1 MFLLIKAR
9 HNVADYH
16 RIIKFV
22 ISGMEIVLA
31 ECRERHRLK
40 QHLNFKLLISTFRV
54 MKKHLLAALSIL
66 ALAAAGCKEET
77 KNYPP
82 ATVEI
87 QNIVPQDVSV
97 QFELAHTNAV
107 SVGYR
112 IEDADNVGKKEFTVI
127 ETSGLKTIVCEGLT
141 QETDYQ
147 ITAVAYNEN
156 GDVSKEDKKTFRTER
171 TPAAPASAEIKI
183 NDITFSSVTFT
194 ITVKDAVSYSFGV
207 SAAGSEPE
215 MIDVVPDNPSM
226 NFTVK
231 DLTAE
236 TDYRISV
243 IAYNADNVAAERIEK
258 DFRTGVFVPFG
269 EITSVATAHGIFI
282 KTNVDTQKYPT
293 YFLQVFDPE
302 QTYVNEESVQFKVD
316 SKKQF
321 VYYLQTAILNPDIR
335 RNSFQESNKTRL
347 SSKSDRILLYAV
359 PVIQNGANYICD
371 DYGTIVEHVLE
382 IPEKDIIGQSDA
394 AILLGDPDINEDI
407 LTVKLTKQG
416 EPVAYYTGVA
426 LKSEVNAAG
435 GIGAYAQQELDA
447 KKLDYSITS
456 ITNFKEEME
465 VRDLALNSDYVL
477 FSFAYDVNGK
487 IGSVQSKE
495 FSTSSQFEY
504 KNDISVDVAL
514 KEVAF
519 TSAVFTVKRT
529 NFRNGKYNFV
539 TMKDFAEKYD
549 SSIDNYVMQELIGQQ
564 SSYPISLYSDNDIK
578 GSRLQYNTDY
588 ILIVLPESDQKDG
601 YGKPATVRFHTKAY
615 EKTSDVTLSLT
626 INKVESYY
634 GSSFASVT
642 VTPSGDCVGYY
653 MYLME
658 KSVFDAVTN
667 LGETV
672 CKMPTIKYRSSSE
685 EQTFNSEYFF
695 NPSYLVLIP
704 VDKEGRF
711 GAPVHSDLLQE
722 TK

>member
-1 MFLLIKAR
+1 
-9 HNVADYH
+9 
-16 RIIKFV
+16 
-22 ISGMEIVLA
+22 
-31 ECRERHRLK
+31 
-40 QHLNFKLLISTFRV
+40 

-112 IEDADNVGKKEFTVI
+112 IEDADNAGKKEFTVI
-127 ETSGLKTIVCEGLT
+127 ETSDLKTIVCEGLT

-183 NDITFSSVTFT
+183 NDITYSSVTFK

-243 IAYNADNVAAERIEK
+243 IAYNADNVASERIEK

-321 VYYLQTAILNPDIR
+321 VYYIQTAILNPDIR
-335 RNSFQESNKTRL
+335 RNSFQEWNKTRL

-371 DYGTIVEHVLE
+371 DYGTIVEQVLE
-382 IPEKDIIGQSDA
+382 IPEKDLIGQSDA
-394 AILLGDPDINEDI
+394 AILLGEPDINEDM
-407 LTVKLTKQG
+407 LTVKLSKQG

-426 LKSEVNAAG
+426 LKSEVDAAG
-435 GIGAYAQQELDA
+435 GIATYAQQELDA

-456 ITNFKEEME
+456 ITNFKEELE
-465 VRDLALNSDYVL
+465 VRDLALNTDYVL

-539 TMKDFAEKYD
+539 TMKDFAVKYD
-549 SSIDNYVMQELIGQQ
+549 SNIDNYVMQELIGQQ

-634 GSSFASVT
+634 GSSLASVT

-704 VDKEGRF
+704 VDKDGRF

>member
-1 MFLLIKAR
+1 
-9 HNVADYH
+9 
-16 RIIKFV
+16 
-22 ISGMEIVLA
+22 
-31 ECRERHRLK
+31 
-40 QHLNFKLLISTFRV
+40 

-112 IEDADNVGKKEFTVI
+112 IEDADNAGKKEFTVI
-127 ETSGLKTIVCEGLT
+127 GTSDLKTIVCGGLT

-183 NDITFSSVTFT
+183 NDITYSSVTFT

-226 NFTVK
+226 NFTIK
-231 DLTAE
+231 DLIAE

-243 IAYNADNVAAERIEK
+243 IAYNADNVAAETVEK
-258 DFRTGVFVPFG
+258 EFRTGVFVPFG

-335 RNSFQESNKTRL
+335 RNSFQEWNKTRL

-359 PVIQNGANYICD
+359 PVVQEGPKYICD
-371 DYGTIVEHVLE
+371 DYGTIVEQVLE
-382 IPEKDIIGQSDA
+382 IPEKDLIGQSDA
-394 AILLGDPDINEDI
+394 TILLGEPDINEDM

-426 LKSEVNAAG
+426 LKSEVDAAG
-435 GIGAYAQQELDA
+435 GIATYAQQELDA

-456 ITNFKEEME
+456 ITNFKEELE
-465 VRDLALNSDYVL
+465 VRDLALNTDYVL
-477 FSFAYDVNGK
+477 FSFAYDGNGK

-504 KNDISVDVAL
+504 INNISVDVAL

-695 NPSYLVLIP
+695 NPSYLILIP

-711 GAPVHSDLLQE
+711 GAPVHSELLSNP
-722 TK
+722 

>member
-1 MFLLIKAR
+1 
-9 HNVADYH
+9 
-16 RIIKFV
+16 
-22 ISGMEIVLA
+22 
-31 ECRERHRLK
+31 
-40 QHLNFKLLISTFRV
+40 
-54 MKKHLLAALSIL
+54 MKKHLLAALSVL

-82 ATVEI
+82 ATIEI

-112 IEDADNVGKKEFTVI
+112 IEDADNAGKKEFTVI
-127 ETSGLKTIVCEGLT
+127 ETSDLKTIVCEGLT

-183 NDITFSSVTFT
+183 NDITYSSVTFK

-207 SAAGSEPE
+207 SAIGSEPD

-231 DLTAE
+231 DLKAE

-243 IAYNADNVAAERIEK
+243 IAYNADNVATERIEK

-335 RNSFQESNKTRL
+335 RNSFQEWNKTRL

-382 IPEKDIIGQSDA
+382 IPEKDIIGQSEA
-394 AILLGDPDINEDI
+394 AILLGDPDINEDMM
-407 LTVKLTKQG
+407 TVKLTKQG

-426 LKSEVNAAG
+426 LKSEVDAAG
-435 GIGAYAQQELDA
+435 GIATYAQQELDA

-456 ITNFKEEME
+456 ITNFKEELE
-465 VRDLALNSDYVL
+465 VRDLALNTDYVL
-477 FSFAYDVNGK
+477 FSFAYDENGK

-504 KNDISVDVAL
+504 MNNISVDVAL

-549 SSIDNYVMQELIGQQ
+549 SNIDNYVMQELIGQQ

-615 EKTSDVTLSLT
+615 EKTSNVTLSLT

-634 GSSFASVT
+634 GSSLASVT

-711 GAPVHSDLLQE
+711 GAPVHSELLSNP
-722 TK
+722 

>member
-1 MFLLIKAR
+1 MEQDKA
-9 HNVADYH
+9 
-16 RIIKFV
+16 F
-22 ISGMEIVLA
+22 
-31 ECRERHRLK
+31 K
-40 QHLNFKLLISTFRV
+40 QVR
-54 MKKHLLAALSIL
+54 
-66 ALAAAGCKEET
+66 
-77 KNYPP
+77 
-82 ATVEI
+82 
-87 QNIVPQDVSV
+87 QDSPLRRSV
-97 QFELAHTNAV
+97 VQ
-107 SVGYR
+107 
-112 IEDADNVGKKEFTVI
+112 
-127 ETSGLKTIVCEGLT
+127 EGP
-141 QETDYQ
+141 
-147 ITAVAYNEN
+147 
-156 GDVSKEDKKTFRTER
+156 K
-171 TPAAPASAEIKI
+171 
-183 NDITFSSVTFT
+183 
-194 ITVKDAVSYSFGV
+194 
-207 SAAGSEPE
+207 
-215 MIDVVPDNPSM
+215 
-226 NFTVK
+226 
-231 DLTAE
+231 
-236 TDYRISV
+236 
-243 IAYNADNVAAERIEK
+243 
-258 DFRTGVFVPFG
+258 
-269 EITSVATAHGIFI
+269 
-282 KTNVDTQKYPT
+282 
-293 YFLQVFDPE
+293 
-302 QTYVNEESVQFKVD
+302 
-316 SKKQF
+316 
-321 VYYLQTAILNPDIR
+321 
-335 RNSFQESNKTRL
+335 
-347 SSKSDRILLYAV
+347 
-359 PVIQNGANYICD
+359 YICD
-371 DYGTIVEHVLE
+371 DYGTIVEQVLE
-382 IPEKDIIGQSDA
+382 IPEKDLIGQSDA
-394 AILLGDPDINEDI
+394 AILLGEPDINEDM

-416 EPVAYYTGVA
+416 EPVAYYTGIA
-426 LKSEVNAAG
+426 LKSEVDAAG
-435 GIGAYAQQELDA
+435 GIATYAQQELDA

-456 ITNFKEEME
+456 ITNFKEELE
-465 VRDLALNSDYVL
+465 VRDLALNTDYVL

-667 LGETV
+667 LGETA

-711 GAPVHSDLLQE
+711 GAPVHSELLSNP
-722 TK
+722 

>member
-1 MFLLIKAR
+1 MCWRNAVKDIDLQQYKCITNFLI
-9 HNVADYH
+9 
-16 RIIKFV
+16 
-22 ISGMEIVLA
+22 
-31 ECRERHRLK
+31 
-40 QHLNFKLLISTFRV
+40 
-54 MKKHLLAALSIL
+54 MKKHLLAACCIL

-112 IEDADNVGKKEFTVI
+112 IEDADNAGKKEFTVI
-127 ETSGLKTIVCEGLT
+127 ETSDLKTIVCEGLT

-183 NDITFSSVTFT
+183 NDITYSSVTFT

-215 MIDVVPDNPSM
+215 MTKVEPDKPSM
-226 NFTVK
+226 NFTIK
-231 DLTAE
+231 NLTAE
-236 TDYRISV
+236 TGYRISV
-243 IAYNADNVAAERIEK
+243 IAYNADNIASERIEK

-321 VYYLQTAILNPDIR
+321 VYYLHTAILNPDIR
-335 RNSFQESNKTRL
+335 RNSFQEWNKTRL

-359 PVIQNGANYICD
+359 HVVQEGPKYICD
-371 DYGTIVEHVLE
+371 DYGTIVEQVLE
-382 IPEKDIIGQSDA
+382 IPEKDLIGQSDA

-426 LKSEVNAAG
+426 LKSEVDAAG
-435 GIGAYAQQELDA
+435 GIATYAQQELDA

-456 ITNFKEEME
+456 ITNFKEELE
-465 VRDLALNSDYVL
+465 VRDLALNTDYVL

-711 GAPVHSDLLQE
+711 GDPVHSELLSNP
-722 TK
+722 

>member
-1 MFLLIKAR
+1 
-9 HNVADYH
+9 
-16 RIIKFV
+16 
-22 ISGMEIVLA
+22 
-31 ECRERHRLK
+31 
-40 QHLNFKLLISTFRV
+40 
-54 MKKHLLAALSIL
+54 MKKHLLAALSVL

-112 IEDADNVGKKEFTVI
+112 IEDADNAGKKEFTVI

-215 MIDVVPDNPSM
+215 MIDVVPDNSSM

-243 IAYNADNVAAERIEK
+243 IAYNADNVATERIEK

-282 KTNVDTQKYPT
+282 KANVDTQKYPT

-335 RNSFQESNKTRL
+335 RNSFQEWNKTRL
-347 SSKSDRILLYAV
+347 SSKSDRILLDAV
-359 PVIQNGANYICD
+359 PVVQEGPKYICD

-382 IPEKDIIGQSDA
+382 IPEKDIIGQSEA
-394 AILLGDPDINEDI
+394 AILLGEPDINEDI
-407 LTVKLTKQG
+407 LTVKLSKQG

-426 LKSEVNAAG
+426 LKSEVDAAG
-435 GIGAYAQQELDA
+435 GIATYAQQELDA

-456 ITNFKEEME
+456 ITNFKEELE
-465 VRDLALNSDYVL
+465 VRDLALNTEYVL
-477 FSFAYDVNGK
+477 FSFAYDV
-487 IGSVQSKE
+487 
-495 FSTSSQFEY
+495 
-504 KNDISVDVAL
+504 
-514 KEVAF
+514 
-519 TSAVFTVKRT
+519 
-529 NFRNGKYNFV
+529 NGKYNFV

-564 SSYPISLYSDNDIK
+564 SCYPISLYSDNDIK

-711 GAPVHSDLLQE
+711 GAPVHSELLSNP
-722 TK
+722 

>member
-1 MFLLIKAR
+1 
-9 HNVADYH
+9 
-16 RIIKFV
+16 
-22 ISGMEIVLA
+22 
-31 ECRERHRLK
+31 
-40 QHLNFKLLISTFRV
+40 
-54 MKKHLLAALSIL
+54 MKKHLLAALSVL

-112 IEDADNVGKKEFTVI
+112 IEDADNAGKKEFTVI
-127 ETSGLKTIVCEGLT
+127 GTSDLKTIVCDGLT

-156 GDVSKEDKKTFRTER
+156 GDISKEDKKTFRTER
-171 TPAAPASAEIKI
+171 TPAAPASAEIEI
-183 NDITFSSVTFT
+183 RDITYSSVTFT

-215 MIDVVPDNPSM
+215 MIDVEPENSSM
-226 NFTVK
+226 DFTVK

-243 IAYNADNVAAERIEK
+243 IAYNADNVAAETVEK
-258 DFRTGVFVPFG
+258 EFRTGVFVPFG

-282 KTNVDTQKYPT
+282 KTNVNTQEYPT
-293 YFLQVFDPE
+293 YFLQIFDPE

-335 RNSFQESNKTRL
+335 RSSFQEWNKTRL

-359 PVIQNGANYICD
+359 PVVQEGPKYICE
-371 DYGTIVEHVLE
+371 DYGTIVEQVLE
-382 IPEKDIIGQSDA
+382 IPEKDVIGQSDA
-394 AILLGDPDINEDI
+394 AILLGEPEINEDM
-407 LTVKLTKQG
+407 LTVKLSKQG
-416 EPVAYYTGVA
+416 EPVAYYTGTA
-426 LKSEVNAAG
+426 LKSEVDAAG
-435 GIGAYAQQELDA
+435 GITSYAQQELDA

-456 ITNFKEEME
+456 ITNFKEELE
-465 VRDLALNSDYVL
+465 VRDLALNTDYVL
-477 FSFAYDVNGK
+477 FSFAYDGNGK

-504 KNDISVDVAL
+504 RNDISVDVAL

-642 VTPSGDCVGYY
+642 VTPSGNCAGYY
-653 MYLME
+653 MHLME

-672 CKMPTIKYRSSSE
+672 CKTPTIKYRSSSE

-695 NPSYLVLIP
+695 DPSYLVLIP
-704 VDKEGRF
+704 VDKDGKF

>member
-1 MFLLIKAR
+1 
-9 HNVADYH
+9 
-16 RIIKFV
+16 
-22 ISGMEIVLA
+22 
-31 ECRERHRLK
+31 
-40 QHLNFKLLISTFRV
+40 
-54 MKKHLLAALSIL
+54 MKKHLLAALSVL

-82 ATVEI
+82 ATIEI

-97 QFELAHTNAV
+97 QFELAHTNAA

-112 IEDADNVGKKEFTVI
+112 IEDADNAGKKEFTVI
-127 ETSGLKTIVCEGLT
+127 ETSDLKTIVCEGLT

-183 NDITFSSVTFT
+183 NDITYSSVTFK

-207 SAAGSEPE
+207 SAIGSEPD

-231 DLTAE
+231 DLKAE

-243 IAYNADNVAAERIEK
+243 IAYNADNVATERIEQ

-335 RNSFQESNKTRL
+335 RSSFQEWNKTRL

-394 AILLGDPDINEDI
+394 AILLGNPDINEDI

-416 EPVAYYTGVA
+416 EPVAYYTGTA
-426 LKSEVNAAG
+426 LKSEVDAAG
-435 GIGAYAQQELDA
+435 GITSYAQQELDA

-456 ITNFKEEME
+456 ITNFKEELE
-465 VRDLALNSDYVL
+465 VRDLALNTDYVL
-477 FSFAYDVNGK
+477 FSFAYDGNGK

-504 KNDISVDVAL
+504 MNDITVDVAL

-519 TSAVFTVKRT
+519 TSAVFTVKRN

-685 EQTFNSEYFF
+685 EQTFNTEYFF

-711 GAPVHSDLLQE
+711 GAPVHSELLSNP
-722 TK
+722 

>member
-1 MFLLIKAR
+1 MKDIDLQQYKCITNFL
-9 HNVADYH
+9 
-16 RIIKFV
+16 
-22 ISGMEIVLA
+22 
-31 ECRERHRLK
+31 
-40 QHLNFKLLISTFRV
+40 V
-54 MKKHLLAALSIL
+54 MKKHLLAALSVL

-82 ATVEI
+82 ATIEI

-112 IEDADNVGKKEFTVI
+112 IEDADNAGKKEFTVI
-127 ETSGLKTIVCEGLT
+127 ETSDLKTIVCEGLT

-183 NDITFSSVTFT
+183 NDITYSSVTFK

-207 SAAGSEPE
+207 SAIGSEPD

-231 DLTAE
+231 DLKAE

-243 IAYNADNVAAERIEK
+243 IAYNADNVATERIEK

-335 RNSFQESNKTRL
+335 RNSFQEWNKTRL

-382 IPEKDIIGQSDA
+382 IPEKDIIGQSEA
-394 AILLGDPDINEDI
+394 AILLGDPDINEDMM
-407 LTVKLTKQG
+407 TVKLTKQG

-426 LKSEVNAAG
+426 LKSEVDAAG
-435 GIGAYAQQELDA
+435 GIATYAQQELDA

-456 ITNFKEEME
+456 ITNFKEELE
-465 VRDLALNSDYVL
+465 VRDLALNTDYVL
-477 FSFAYDVNGK
+477 FSFAYDENGK

-504 KNDISVDVAL
+504 MNNISVDVAL

-549 SSIDNYVMQELIGQQ
+549 SNIDNYVMQELIGQQ

-615 EKTSDVTLSLT
+615 EKTSNVTLSLT

-634 GSSFASVT
+634 GSSLASVT

-711 GAPVHSDLLQE
+711 GAPVHSELLSNP
-722 TK
+722 

>member
-1 MFLLIKAR
+1 M
-9 HNVADYH
+9 
-16 RIIKFV
+16 
-22 ISGMEIVLA
+22 
-31 ECRERHRLK
+31 
-40 QHLNFKLLISTFRV
+40 
-54 MKKHLLAALSIL
+54 
-66 ALAAAGCKEET
+66 
-77 KNYPP
+77 
-82 ATVEI
+82 
-87 QNIVPQDVSV
+87 
-97 QFELAHTNAV
+97 
-107 SVGYR
+107 
-112 IEDADNVGKKEFTVI
+112 
-127 ETSGLKTIVCEGLT
+127 
-141 QETDYQ
+141 
-147 ITAVAYNEN
+147 
-156 GDVSKEDKKTFRTER
+156 
-171 TPAAPASAEIKI
+171 
-183 NDITFSSVTFT
+183 TFT

-215 MIDVVPDNPSM
+215 MIDGVPDNPSM

-231 DLTAE
+231 NLTAE

-243 IAYNADNVAAERIEK
+243 IAYNADNVATETVEK
-258 DFRTGVFVPFG
+258 EFRTGVFVPFG

-293 YFLQVFDPE
+293 YFLQIFDPE
-302 QTYVNEESVQFKVD
+302 QTYVNEESVQFKID

-335 RNSFQESNKTRL
+335 RNSFQEWNKTRL

-382 IPEKDIIGQSDA
+382 IPEKDIIGQSEA

-426 LKSEVNAAG
+426 LKSEVDAAG
-435 GIGAYAQQELDA
+435 GIATYAQQELDA

-456 ITNFKEEME
+456 ITNFKEELE
-465 VRDLALNSDYVL
+465 VRDLALNTDYVL
-477 FSFAYDVNGK
+477 FSFAYDENGK

-504 KNDISVDVAL
+504 INNISVDVAL

-549 SSIDNYVMQELIGQQ
+549 SNIDNYVMQELIGQQ

-601 YGKPATVRFHTKAY
+601 FGKPATVRFHTKAY

-642 VTPSGDCVGYY
+642 VTPSGDCASYY

-711 GAPVHSDLLQE
+711 GAPVHSELLSNP
-722 TK
+722 

>member
-1 MFLLIKAR
+1 
-9 HNVADYH
+9 
-16 RIIKFV
+16 
-22 ISGMEIVLA
+22 
-31 ECRERHRLK
+31 
-40 QHLNFKLLISTFRV
+40 
-54 MKKHLLAALSIL
+54 MKKHLLAALSVL

-112 IEDADNVGKKEFTVI
+112 IEDAGNAGKKEFTVI
-127 ETSGLKTIVCEGLT
+127 GASELKTIVCDGLT

-156 GDVSKEDKKTFRTER
+156 GDISKEDKKTFRTER
-171 TPAAPASAEIKI
+171 TPAVPASAEIEI
-183 NDITFSSVTFT
+183 RDITYSSVTFT

-215 MIDVVPDNPSM
+215 MTEVEPENPSM
-226 NFTVK
+226 SFTVK

-243 IAYNADNVAAERIEK
+243 IAYNADNVAAETVEK
-258 DFRTGVFVPFG
+258 EFRTGVFVPFG

-282 KTNVDTQKYPT
+282 KTNVNTQEYPT
-293 YFLQVFDPE
+293 YFLQIFDPE
-302 QTYVNEESVQFKVD
+302 QTYVNDESVQFKVD
-316 SKKQF
+316 SKEQF
-321 VYYLQTAILNPDIR
+321 VYYLHTAILNPDIR
-335 RNSFQESNKTRL
+335 RSSFQEWNKTRL

-359 PVIQNGANYICD
+359 PVVQEGPKYICE
-371 DYGTIVEHVLE
+371 DYGTIVEQVLE
-382 IPEKDIIGQSDA
+382 IPEKDVIGQSDA
-394 AILLGDPDINEDI
+394 AILLGEPDINEDM
-407 LTVKLTKQG
+407 LTVKLSKQG
-416 EPVAYYTGVA
+416 EPVAYYTGTA
-426 LKSEVNAAG
+426 LKSEVDAAG
-435 GIGAYAQQELDA
+435 GITAYAQQELDA

-456 ITNFKEEME
+456 ITNFKEELE
-465 VRDLALNSDYVL
+465 VRDLALNTDYVL
-477 FSFAYDVNGK
+477 FSFAYDGNGK

-504 KNDISVDVAL
+504 MNDITVDVAL

-519 TSAVFTVKRT
+519 TSAVFTVKRK

-578 GSRLQYNTDY
+578 GSRMQYNTDY

-642 VTPSGDCVGYY
+642 VIPSENCAGYY
-653 MYLME
+653 LHLME

-672 CKMPTIKYRSSSE
+672 CKTPTIKYRSSSE

-695 NPSYLVLIP
+695 DPSYLVLIP
-704 VDKEGRF
+704 VDKDGKF

>member
-1 MFLLIKAR
+1 
-9 HNVADYH
+9 
-16 RIIKFV
+16 
-22 ISGMEIVLA
+22 
-31 ECRERHRLK
+31 
-40 QHLNFKLLISTFRV
+40 

-112 IEDADNVGKKEFTVI
+112 IEDADNAGTKEFTVI
-127 ETSGLKTIVCEGLT
+127 ETSDLKTIVCEGLT

-215 MIDVVPDNPSM
+215 MTKVEPDKPSM
-226 NFTVK
+226 NFTIK
-231 DLTAE
+231 DLIAE

-243 IAYNADNVAAERIEK
+243 IAYNADNVAAETVEK
-258 DFRTGVFVPFG
+258 EFRTGVFVPFG

-293 YFLQVFDPE
+293 YFMQVFDPE

-335 RNSFQESNKTRL
+335 RTSFQEWNKTRL

-359 PVIQNGANYICD
+359 PVIKNGANYICD

-394 AILLGDPDINEDI
+394 AILLGEPDINEDM

-426 LKSEVNAAG
+426 LKSEVDAAG
-435 GIGAYAQQELDA
+435 GIATYAQQELDA
-447 KKLDYSITS
+447 KKLDYSISS
-456 ITNFKEEME
+456 ITNFKEELE
-465 VRDLALNSDYVL
+465 VRDLALNTDYVL
-477 FSFAYDVNGK
+477 FSFAYDGNGK

-504 KNDISVDVAL
+504 MNNISVDVAL

-549 SSIDNYVMQELIGQQ
+549 SNIDNYVMQELIGQQ

-695 NPSYLVLIP
+695 NPSYLALIP

-711 GAPVHSDLLQE
+711 GAPVHSELLSNP
-722 TK
+722 

>member
-1 MFLLIKAR
+1 M
-9 HNVADYH
+9 
-16 RIIKFV
+16 
-22 ISGMEIVLA
+22 
-31 ECRERHRLK
+31 
-40 QHLNFKLLISTFRV
+40 
-54 MKKHLLAALSIL
+54 
-66 ALAAAGCKEET
+66 
-77 KNYPP
+77 
-82 ATVEI
+82 
-87 QNIVPQDVSV
+87 
-97 QFELAHTNAV
+97 
-107 SVGYR
+107 
-112 IEDADNVGKKEFTVI
+112 
-127 ETSGLKTIVCEGLT
+127 CEGLT

-183 NDITFSSVTFT
+183 NDITYSSVTFT

-215 MIDVVPDNPSM
+215 MIDVVPDNSSM

-231 DLTAE
+231 NLTAE

-243 IAYNADNVAAERIEK
+243 IAYNADNVASETVEK

-302 QTYVNEESVQFKVD
+302 QTYVNEESIQFKVD

-335 RNSFQESNKTRL
+335 RNSFQEWNKTRL

-382 IPEKDIIGQSDA
+382 IPEKDIIGQSEA
-394 AILLGDPDINEDI
+394 AILLGDPNINEDM
-407 LTVKLTKQG
+407 LTVKLSKQG

-435 GIGAYAQQELDA
+435 GIGAYAQQKLDV

-456 ITNFKEEME
+456 ITNFKEELE
-465 VRDLALNSDYVL
+465 VRDLALNTDYVL
-477 FSFAYDVNGK
+477 FSFAYDGNGK

-504 KNDISVDVAL
+504 MNNISVDVAL

-711 GAPVHSDLLQE
+711 GAPVHSELLSNP
-722 TK
+722 

>member
-1 MFLLIKAR
+1 
-9 HNVADYH
+9 
-16 RIIKFV
+16 
-22 ISGMEIVLA
+22 
-31 ECRERHRLK
+31 
-40 QHLNFKLLISTFRV
+40 

-112 IEDADNVGKKEFTVI
+112 IEDADNAGKKEFTVI
-127 ETSGLKTIVCEGLT
+127 GTSDLKTIVCEGLT

-183 NDITFSSVTFT
+183 NDITYSSVTFT

-231 DLTAE
+231 NLTAE

-243 IAYNADNVAAERIEK
+243 IAYNADNVAAETVEK
-258 DFRTGVFVPFG
+258 EFRTGVFVPFG

-335 RNSFQESNKTRL
+335 RNSFQEWNKTRL

-371 DYGTIVEHVLE
+371 DYGTIVEQVLE

-394 AILLGDPDINEDI
+394 AILLGNPDINEDK
-407 LTVKLTKQG
+407 LTV
-416 EPVAYYTGVA
+416 
-426 LKSEVNAAG
+426 
-435 GIGAYAQQELDA
+435 
-447 KKLDYSITS
+447 
-456 ITNFKEEME
+456 
-465 VRDLALNSDYVL
+465 
-477 FSFAYDVNGK
+477 
-487 IGSVQSKE
+487 
-495 FSTSSQFEY
+495 
-504 KNDISVDVAL
+504 
-514 KEVAF
+514 
-519 TSAVFTVKRT
+519 
-529 NFRNGKYNFV
+529 
-539 TMKDFAEKYD
+539 
-549 SSIDNYVMQELIGQQ
+549 
-564 SSYPISLYSDNDIK
+564 
-578 GSRLQYNTDY
+578 
-588 ILIVLPESDQKDG
+588 
-601 YGKPATVRFHTKAY
+601 
-615 EKTSDVTLSLT
+615 
-626 INKVESYY
+626 
-634 GSSFASVT
+634 
-642 VTPSGDCVGYY
+642 
-653 MYLME
+653 
-658 KSVFDAVTN
+658 
-667 LGETV
+667 
-672 CKMPTIKYRSSSE
+672 
-685 EQTFNSEYFF
+685 
-695 NPSYLVLIP
+695 
-704 VDKEGRF
+704 
-711 GAPVHSDLLQE
+711 
-722 TK
+722 

>member
-1 MFLLIKAR
+1 
-9 HNVADYH
+9 
-16 RIIKFV
+16 
-22 ISGMEIVLA
+22 
-31 ECRERHRLK
+31 
-40 QHLNFKLLISTFRV
+40 

-112 IEDADNVGKKEFTVI
+112 IEDADNAGKKEFTVI
-127 ETSGLKTIVCEGLT
+127 ETSDLKTIVCEGLT

-194 ITVKDAVSYSFGV
+194 ITVKDAISYSFGV

-231 DLTAE
+231 NLTAE
-236 TDYRISV
+236 TGYRISV
-243 IAYNADNVAAERIEK
+243 IAYNADNIASERIEK

-321 VYYLQTAILNPDIR
+321 AYYLQTAILNPDIR
-335 RNSFQESNKTRL
+335 RDSFQEWNKTRL

-382 IPEKDIIGQSDA
+382 IPEKDIIGQSEA
-394 AILLGDPDINEDI
+394 AILLGEPDINEDI

-426 LKSEVNAAG
+426 LKSEVDAAG
-435 GIGAYAQQELDA
+435 GIATYAQQELDA

-456 ITNFKEEME
+456 ITNFKEELE
-465 VRDLALNSDYVL
+465 VRDLALNTDYVL

-487 IGSVQSKE
+487 IGSVQAKE

-504 KNDISVDVAL
+504 MNNISVDVAL

-642 VTPSGDCVGYY
+642 ITPSGDCIGYY

-711 GAPVHSDLLQE
+711 GAPVHSELLSNP
-722 TK
+722 

>member
-1 MFLLIKAR
+1 M
-9 HNVADYH
+9 
-16 RIIKFV
+16 
-22 ISGMEIVLA
+22 
-31 ECRERHRLK
+31 
-40 QHLNFKLLISTFRV
+40 
-54 MKKHLLAALSIL
+54 
-66 ALAAAGCKEET
+66 
-77 KNYPP
+77 
-82 ATVEI
+82 
-87 QNIVPQDVSV
+87 
-97 QFELAHTNAV
+97 
-107 SVGYR
+107 
-112 IEDADNVGKKEFTVI
+112 
-127 ETSGLKTIVCEGLT
+127 CEGLT

-183 NDITFSSVTFT
+183 NDITYSSVTFT

-215 MIDVVPDNPSM
+215 MIDVVPDNSSM

-231 DLTAE
+231 NLTAE

-243 IAYNADNVAAERIEK
+243 IAYNADNVASETVEK

-335 RNSFQESNKTRL
+335 RNSFQEWNKTRL

-382 IPEKDIIGQSDA
+382 IPEKDIIGQSEA
-394 AILLGDPDINEDI
+394 AILLGDPNINEDM
-407 LTVKLTKQG
+407 LTVKLSKQG

-435 GIGAYAQQELDA
+435 GIGAYAQQKLDV

-456 ITNFKEEME
+456 ITNFKEELE
-465 VRDLALNSDYVL
+465 VRDLALNTDYVL
-477 FSFAYDVNGK
+477 FSFAYDGNGK

-504 KNDISVDVAL
+504 MNNISVDVAL

-711 GAPVHSDLLQE
+711 GAPVHSELLSNP
-722 TK
+722 

>member
-1 MFLLIKAR
+1 
-9 HNVADYH
+9 
-16 RIIKFV
+16 
-22 ISGMEIVLA
+22 
-31 ECRERHRLK
+31 
-40 QHLNFKLLISTFRV
+40 
-54 MKKHLLAALSIL
+54 MKKHLLAALGVL

-77 KNYPP
+77 KNCPP

-112 IEDADNVGKKEFTVI
+112 IEDAGNAGKKEFTVI
-127 ETSGLKTIVCEGLT
+127 GTSDLKTIVCDGLT

-156 GDVSKEDKKTFRTER
+156 GDISKEDKKTFRTER
-171 TPAAPASAEIKI
+171 TPAAPASAEIEI
-183 NDITFSSVTFT
+183 HDITYSSVTFT

-207 SAAGSEPE
+207 STAGSEPE
-215 MIDVVPDNPSM
+215 MTEIEPENPSM

-231 DLTAE
+231 NLTAE
-236 TDYRISV
+236 TDHRISV
-243 IAYNADNVAAERIEK
+243 IAYNADNVAAETVEK
-258 DFRTGVFVPFG
+258 EFRTGVFVPFG

-282 KTNVDTQKYPT
+282 KTNVNTQEYPT
-293 YFLQVFDPE
+293 YFLQIFDPE
-302 QTYVNEESVQFKVD
+302 QTYVNDESVQFKVD

-335 RNSFQESNKTRL
+335 RSSFQEWNKTRL

-359 PVIQNGANYICD
+359 PVVQEGPKYICE
-371 DYGTIVEHVLE
+371 DYGTIVEQVLE
-382 IPEKDIIGQSDA
+382 IPEKDVIGQSDA
-394 AILLGDPDINEDI
+394 AILLGEPEINEDM
-407 LTVKLTKQG
+407 LDVKLTKQG

-426 LKSEVNAAG
+426 LKSEADAAG
-435 GIGAYAQQELDA
+435 GIAAYAQQELDA

-456 ITNFKEEME
+456 ITNFKEELE
-465 VRDLALNSDYVL
+465 VRDLALNTDYVL
-477 FSFAYDVNGK
+477 FSFAYDGNGK

-504 KNDISVDVAL
+504 RNDITVDVAL

-519 TSAVFTVKRT
+519 TSAVFTVKRN

-642 VTPSGDCVGYY
+642 VTPSGNCAGYY
-653 MYLME
+653 MHLME

-672 CKMPTIKYRSSSE
+672 CKTPTIKYRSSSE

-704 VDKEGRF
+704 VDKDGKF

>member
-1 MFLLIKAR
+1 
-9 HNVADYH
+9 
-16 RIIKFV
+16 
-22 ISGMEIVLA
+22 
-31 ECRERHRLK
+31 
-40 QHLNFKLLISTFRV
+40 
-54 MKKHLLAALSIL
+54 MKKHLLAALSVL

-112 IEDADNVGKKEFTVI
+112 IEDAGNAGKKEFTVI
-127 ETSGLKTIVCEGLT
+127 GTSDLKTIVCDGLT

-156 GDVSKEDKKTFRTER
+156 GDISKEDKKTFRTER
-171 TPAAPASAEIKI
+171 TPAAPASAEIEI
-183 NDITFSSVTFT
+183 HDITYSSVTFT
-194 ITVKDAVSYSFGV
+194 ITAKDAVSYSFGV
-207 SAAGSEPE
+207 YAAGSEPE
-215 MIDVVPDNPSM
+215 MTEVEPDKPSM

-231 DLTAE
+231 NLTAE

-243 IAYNADNVAAERIEK
+243 IAYNADNVAAETVEK
-258 DFRTGVFVPFG
+258 EFRTGVFVPFG

-282 KTNVDTQKYPT
+282 KTNVNTQEYPT

-335 RNSFQESNKTRL
+335 RSSFQEWNKTRL

-359 PVIQNGANYICD
+359 PVVQDGPKYICE
-371 DYGTIVEHVLE
+371 DYGTIVEQVLG
-382 IPEKDIIGQSDA
+382 IPEKDVIGQSDA
-394 AILLGDPDINEDI
+394 AILLGEPEINEDM

-416 EPVAYYTGVA
+416 EPVAYYTGAA
-426 LKSEVNAAG
+426 LKSEVDAAE

-456 ITNFKEEME
+456 ITNFKEELE
-465 VRDLALNSDYVL
+465 VRDLALNTDYVL
-477 FSFAYDVNGK
+477 FSFAYDGNGK

-504 KNDISVDVAL
+504 MNDITVDVAL

-519 TSAVFTVKRT
+519 TSAVFTVKRK
-529 NFRNGKYNFV
+529 NFRNGK
-539 TMKDFAEKYD
+539 
-549 SSIDNYVMQELIGQQ
+549 
-564 SSYPISLYSDNDIK
+564 
-578 GSRLQYNTDY
+578 
-588 ILIVLPESDQKDG
+588 
-601 YGKPATVRFHTKAY
+601 
-615 EKTSDVTLSLT
+615 
-626 INKVESYY
+626 
-634 GSSFASVT
+634 
-642 VTPSGDCVGYY
+642 
-653 MYLME
+653 
-658 KSVFDAVTN
+658 
-667 LGETV
+667 
-672 CKMPTIKYRSSSE
+672 
-685 EQTFNSEYFF
+685 
-695 NPSYLVLIP
+695 
-704 VDKEGRF
+704 
-711 GAPVHSDLLQE
+711 
-722 TK
+722 

>member
-1 MFLLIKAR
+1 
-9 HNVADYH
+9 
-16 RIIKFV
+16 
-22 ISGMEIVLA
+22 
-31 ECRERHRLK
+31 
-40 QHLNFKLLISTFRV
+40 

-112 IEDADNVGKKEFTVI
+112 IEDADNAGKKEFTVI
-127 ETSGLKTIVCEGLT
+127 GTSDLKTIVCEGLT

-183 NDITFSSVTFT
+183 NDITYSSVTFT

-231 DLTAE
+231 NLTAE

-243 IAYNADNVAAERIEK
+243 IAYNADNVAAETVEK
-258 DFRTGVFVPFG
+258 EFRTGVFVPFG

-282 KTNVDTQKYPT
+282 KTNVNTQEYPT
-293 YFLQVFDPE
+293 YFLQIFDPE
-302 QTYVNEESVQFKVD
+302 QTYVNDESVQFKVD

-335 RNSFQESNKTRL
+335 RSSFQEWNKTRL

-359 PVIQNGANYICD
+359 PVVQDGPKYICE
-371 DYGTIVEHVLE
+371 DYGTIVEQVLE
-382 IPEKDIIGQSDA
+382 IPEKDVIGQSDA
-394 AILLGDPDINEDI
+394 AILLGEPEINEDM

-416 EPVAYYTGVA
+416 EPVAYYTGTA
-426 LKSEVNAAG
+426 LKSEVDAAG

-456 ITNFKEEME
+456 ITNFKEEQE
-465 VRDLALNSDYVL
+465 VRDLALNTDYVL
-477 FSFAYDVNGK
+477 FSFAYDGNGK

-504 KNDISVDVAL
+504 MNDISVDVAL

-519 TSAVFTVKRT
+519 T
-529 NFRNGKYNFV
+529 
-539 TMKDFAEKYD
+539 
-549 SSIDNYVMQELIGQQ
+549 
-564 SSYPISLYSDNDIK
+564 
-578 GSRLQYNTDY
+578 
-588 ILIVLPESDQKDG
+588 
-601 YGKPATVRFHTKAY
+601 
-615 EKTSDVTLSLT
+615 
-626 INKVESYY
+626 
-634 GSSFASVT
+634 
-642 VTPSGDCVGYY
+642 
-653 MYLME
+653 
-658 KSVFDAVTN
+658 
-667 LGETV
+667 
-672 CKMPTIKYRSSSE
+672 
-685 EQTFNSEYFF
+685 
-695 NPSYLVLIP
+695 
-704 VDKEGRF
+704 
-711 GAPVHSDLLQE
+711 
-722 TK
+722 

>member
-1 MFLLIKAR
+1 
-9 HNVADYH
+9 
-16 RIIKFV
+16 
-22 ISGMEIVLA
+22 
-31 ECRERHRLK
+31 
-40 QHLNFKLLISTFRV
+40 
-54 MKKHLLAALSIL
+54 MKKHLLAALSVL

-112 IEDADNVGKKEFTVI
+112 IEDADNAGKKEFTVI
-127 ETSGLKTIVCEGLT
+127 ETSDLKTIVCGGLT

-156 GDVSKEDKKTFRTER
+156 GEVSKEDKKTFRTER
-171 TPAAPASAEIKI
+171 TPAAPASAKIKI
-183 NDITFSSVTFT
+183 NDITYSSVTFT

-215 MIDVVPDNPSM
+215 MTDVVPDNPSM

-231 DLTAE
+231 DLPAE

-243 IAYNADNVAAERIEK
+243 IAYNADNVAAETVEK
-258 DFRTGVFVPFG
+258 EFRTGVFVPFG

-335 RNSFQESNKTRL
+335 RNSFQEWNKTRL

-382 IPEKDIIGQSDA
+382 IPKKDIIGQSEA
-394 AILLGDPDINEDI
+394 AILLGDSDINEDI

-416 EPVAYYTGVA
+416 EPVAYYTGIA
-426 LKSEVNAAG
+426 LKSEVDAAG
-435 GIGAYAQQELDA
+435 GIATYAQQELDA

-465 VRDLALNSDYVL
+465 VRDLALNTDYVL

-487 IGSVQSKE
+487 IGSVQAKE

-601 YGKPATVRFHTKAY
+601 YGKPATVRFHTKTY

-634 GSSFASVT
+634 GSSLASVT

>member
-1 MFLLIKAR
+1 
-9 HNVADYH
+9 
-16 RIIKFV
+16 
-22 ISGMEIVLA
+22 
-31 ECRERHRLK
+31 
-40 QHLNFKLLISTFRV
+40 
-54 MKKHLLAALSIL
+54 MKKHLLAALSVL

-112 IEDADNVGKKEFTVI
+112 IEDADNAGKKEFTVI
-127 ETSGLKTIVCEGLT
+127 ETSDLKTIVCEGLT

-183 NDITFSSVTFT
+183 NDITYSSVTFT

-226 NFTVK
+226 NFNVK
-231 DLTAE
+231 NLTAE

-243 IAYNADNVAAERIEK
+243 IAYNADNVATERIEQ

-335 RNSFQESNKTRL
+335 RNSFQEWNKTRL

-426 LKSEVNAAG
+426 LKSEVDAAG
-435 GIGAYAQQELDA
+435 GIATYAQQELDA

-456 ITNFKEEME
+456 ITNFKEELE
-465 VRDLALNSDYVL
+465 VRDLALNTDYVL
-477 FSFAYDVNGK
+477 FSFAYDGNGK

-504 KNDISVDVAL
+504 MNNISVDVAL

-615 EKTSDVTLSLT
+615 EKTSDVTLSMT

-634 GSSFASVT
+634 GSSLASVT
-642 VTPSGDCVGYY
+642 VTPSGDCIGYY

-711 GAPVHSDLLQE
+711 GAPVHSDLLSNP
-722 TK
+722 

>member
-1 MFLLIKAR
+1 
-9 HNVADYH
+9 
-16 RIIKFV
+16 
-22 ISGMEIVLA
+22 
-31 ECRERHRLK
+31 
-40 QHLNFKLLISTFRV
+40 
-54 MKKHLLAALSIL
+54 MKKHLLAALSVL

-77 KNYPP
+77 KNCPP

-112 IEDADNVGKKEFTVI
+112 IEDAGNTGKKEFTVI
-127 ETSGLKTIVCEGLT
+127 ETSDLKTIVCEGLT

-183 NDITFSSVTFT
+183 NDITYSSVTFK

-207 SAAGSEPE
+207 SAIGSEPD

-231 DLTAE
+231 DLKAE

-243 IAYNADNVAAERIEK
+243 IAYNADNVATERIEQ

-335 RNSFQESNKTRL
+335 RNSFQEWNKTRL

-359 PVIQNGANYICD
+359 PVVQEGPKYICD

-394 AILLGDPDINEDI
+394 AILLGEPDINEDM

-426 LKSEVNAAG
+426 LKSEVDAAG
-435 GIGAYAQQELDA
+435 GIATYAQQELDA

-456 ITNFKEEME
+456 ITNFKEELE
-465 VRDLALNSDYVL
+465 VRDLALNTDYVL
-477 FSFAYDVNGK
+477 FSFAYDGNGK

-504 KNDISVDVAL
+504 INNISVDVAL

-695 NPSYLVLIP
+695 NPSYLILIP

-711 GAPVHSDLLQE
+711 GAPVHSELLSNP
-722 TK
+722 

>member
-1 MFLLIKAR
+1 
-9 HNVADYH
+9 
-16 RIIKFV
+16 
-22 ISGMEIVLA
+22 
-31 ECRERHRLK
+31 
-40 QHLNFKLLISTFRV
+40 
-54 MKKHLLAALSIL
+54 MKKHLLAALNIL

-112 IEDADNVGKKEFTVI
+112 IEDADNAGKKEFTVI
-127 ETSGLKTIVCEGLT
+127 ETSDLKTIVCEGLT

-215 MIDVVPDNPSM
+215 MTKVEPDKPSM
-226 NFTVK
+226 NFTIK
-231 DLTAE
+231 DLIAE

-243 IAYNADNVAAERIEK
+243 IAYNADNVAAETVEK
-258 DFRTGVFVPFG
+258 EFRTGVFVPFG

-293 YFLQVFDPE
+293 YFMQVFDPE

-335 RNSFQESNKTRL
+335 RNSFQEWNKTRL

-359 PVIQNGANYICD
+359 PVVQEGPKYICD
-371 DYGTIVEHVLE
+371 DYGTIVEQVLE
-382 IPEKDIIGQSDA
+382 IPEKDLIGQSDA
-394 AILLGDPDINEDI
+394 AILLGEPDINEDM

-416 EPVAYYTGVA
+416 EPVAYYTGIA
-426 LKSEVNAAG
+426 LKSEVDAAG
-435 GIGAYAQQELDA
+435 GIATYAQQELDA

-456 ITNFKEEME
+456 ITNFKEELE
-465 VRDLALNSDYVL
+465 VRDLALNTDYVH

-487 IGSVQSKE
+487 IGSVQAKE

-504 KNDISVDVAL
+504 MNNISVDVAL

-711 GAPVHSDLLQE
+711 GAPVHSELLSNP
-722 TK
+722 

>member
-1 MFLLIKAR
+1 
-9 HNVADYH
+9 
-16 RIIKFV
+16 
-22 ISGMEIVLA
+22 
-31 ECRERHRLK
+31 
-40 QHLNFKLLISTFRV
+40 

-77 KNYPP
+77 KNCPP

-112 IEDADNVGKKEFTVI
+112 IEDADNAGKKEFTVI
-127 ETSGLKTIVCEGLT
+127 ETSDLKTIVCEGLT

-183 NDITFSSVTFT
+183 NDITYSSVTFT

-207 SAAGSEPE
+207 SAAGPEPE

-231 DLTAE
+231 NLTAE

-243 IAYNADNVAAERIEK
+243 IAYNADNVATERIEK
-258 DFRTGVFVPFG
+258 DFKTGVFVPFG

-282 KTNVDTQKYPT
+282 KTNVNTQKYPT
-293 YFLQVFDPE
+293 YFLQIFDPE
-302 QTYVNEESVQFKVD
+302 QTYVNEEAIQFKVD

-335 RNSFQESNKTRL
+335 RNSFQEWNKTRL

-382 IPEKDIIGQSDA
+382 IPEKDIIGQSEA
-394 AILLGDPDINEDI
+394 AILLGEPDINEDI
-407 LTVKLTKQG
+407 LTVKLSKQG

-426 LKSEVNAAG
+426 LKSEVDAAG
-435 GIGAYAQQELDA
+435 GIATYAQQELDA

-456 ITNFKEEME
+456 ITNFKEELE
-465 VRDLALNSDYVL
+465 VRDLALNTDYVL

-504 KNDISVDVAL
+504 MNNISVDVAL

-642 VTPSGDCVGYY
+642 ATPSGDCVGYY

-711 GAPVHSDLLQE
+711 GAPVHSELLSNP
-722 TK
+722 

>member
-1 MFLLIKAR
+1 
-9 HNVADYH
+9 
-16 RIIKFV
+16 
-22 ISGMEIVLA
+22 
-31 ECRERHRLK
+31 
-40 QHLNFKLLISTFRV
+40 
-54 MKKHLLAALSIL
+54 MKKHLFAALSIL

-77 KNYPP
+77 KTYPP

-112 IEDADNVGKKEFTVI
+112 IEDADNAGKKEFTVI
-127 ETSGLKTIVCEGLT
+127 ETSDLKTIVCEGLT

-183 NDITFSSVTFT
+183 NDITYSSVTFT
-194 ITVKDAVSYSFGV
+194 ITVKDAVSYSFDV
-207 SAAGSEPE
+207 SAIGSEPD
-215 MIDVVPDNPSM
+215 MTDVVPDNPSM

-231 DLTAE
+231 NLKAE

-243 IAYNADNVAAERIEK
+243 IAYNADNVATERIEK

-293 YFLQVFDPE
+293 YFLQIFDPE

-335 RNSFQESNKTRL
+335 RNSFQEWNKTRL

-407 LTVKLTKQG
+407 LTVKLSKQG

-426 LKSEVNAAG
+426 LKSEIETAG
-435 GIGAYAQQELDA
+435 GIDAYTQKELDA
-447 KKLDYSITS
+447 KKLAYSITS
-456 ITNFKEEME
+456 ITNFKEELE
-465 VRDLALNSDYVL
+465 VRDLALNTDYVL
-477 FSFAYDVNGK
+477 FSFAYDENGK
-487 IGSVQSKE
+487 IGSIQYKE

-519 TSAVFTVKRT
+519 TSAVFTVKRK

-549 SSIDNYVMQELIGQQ
+549 SNIDNYVMQELIGQQ

-634 GSSFASVT
+634 GSSLASVT
-642 VTPSGDCVGYY
+642 VTLPENCVGYY
-653 MYLME
+653 MHLME
-658 KSVFDAVTN
+658 KAIFEAATN

-672 CKMPTIKYRSSSE
+672 CKTPTIKYRGASE

-695 NPSYLVLIP
+695 NPSYLVFIP
-704 VDKEGRF
+704 VDKDGRF
-711 GAPVHSDLLQE
+711 GAPVHSELLQE